1 MSKYQ
6 NEWMTFFDHH
16 APYYMQEPFTK
27 GTSEE
32 IDFLIEELNL
42 PPQSKIL
49 DVGCGTGRHAIDL
62 AQRGYKITGIDI
74 SRGMLKE
81 AQRRASEVA
90 VQIDWVQADA
100 VTIPLDQ
107 RADGVIC
114 LCEGAF
120 GLLGSSDDPHTHELA
135 ILTGIYASLK
145 PGGKLII
152 TALNGLAKIR
162 SATVETVEQGAFDPM
177 VLMEVFSLDYES
189 DGEKKSA
196 DLRERGFVPSELHLM
211 LTVSGFEVAHI
222 YGGTAGAW
230 RRNPPQLDEMELMA
244 IARKPTDST

>member
-27 GTSEE
+27 NTSEE
-32 IDFLIEELNL
+32 IDFLIEELGL

-49 DVGCGTGRHAIDL
+49 DVGCGTGRHSIEL

-81 AQRRASEVA
+81 AQRRASDVA

-100 VTIPLDQ
+100 ATMHLDQ

-120 GLLGSSDDPHTHELA
+120 GLLGSGDDPHTHELA
-135 ILTGIYASLK
+135 ILSNIYSSLK
-145 PGGKLII
+145 PGGKLIV

-162 SATVETVEQGAFDPM
+162 SATTETVEQGDFDPL
-177 VLMEVFSLDYES
+177 VLMEAFSVDYES
-189 DGEKKSA
+189 AGEKKSA
-196 DLRERGFVPSELHLM
+196 DVRERGFVPSELHLM
-211 LTVSGFEVAHI
+211 LTVSGFEVAQI

-244 IARKPTDST
+244 IARKPSDSA